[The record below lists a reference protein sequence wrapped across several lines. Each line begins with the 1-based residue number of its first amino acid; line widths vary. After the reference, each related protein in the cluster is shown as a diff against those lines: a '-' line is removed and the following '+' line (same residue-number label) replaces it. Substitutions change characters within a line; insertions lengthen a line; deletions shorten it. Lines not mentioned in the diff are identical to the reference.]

1 MCFSAEVSFT
11 AAAVLG
17 AIALVTLVK
26 SKKNPDRYLIAAIP
40 IFFALQ
46 QLTEGIQWLYYQ
58 GTLGTEQGA
67 SAARELFLFIAL
79 IIWPFWIPLSVLVA
93 ERKPEKRK
101 ILYGFLLIGLLDSI
115 YNGYMSLGQPT
126 QASIYENSIYYHI
139 KVAVNSVW
147 FYGIATVL
155 PWFFTS
161 TPKAKI
167 LGLGFGLGYAVSAW
181 FYYATFTSVWCFF
194 AAINS
199 AIIYAMVTSEER

>member
-26 SKKNPDRYLIAAIP
+26 AKKNPDRYLIAAIP
-40 IFFALQ
+40 ILFALQ
-46 QLTEGIQWLYYQ
+46 QLTEGIQWLYFN
-58 GTLGTEQGA
+58 GTFGTEAGA

-79 IIWPFWIPLSVLVA
+79 IIWPFWIPLSILVA
-93 ERKPEKRK
+93 ERNREKRG
-101 ILYGFLLIGLLDSI
+101 ILYLFLLVGVLEAA
-115 YNGYMSLGQPT
+115 YNGYVSLSGPT
-126 QASIYENSIYYHI
+126 EASIYENSIYYHL

-147 FYGIATVL
+147 FYGAVTVL

-161 TPKAKI
+161 TPKAKL
-167 LGLGFGLGYAVSAW
+167 LGCGFALGYAVSAW

-199 AIIYAMVTSEER
+199 AIIYAMVTSDER